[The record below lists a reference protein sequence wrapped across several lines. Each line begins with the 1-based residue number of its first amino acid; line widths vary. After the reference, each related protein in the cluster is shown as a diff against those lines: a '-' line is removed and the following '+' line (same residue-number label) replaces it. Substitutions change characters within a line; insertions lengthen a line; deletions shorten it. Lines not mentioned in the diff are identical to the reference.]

1 VKFLKIK
8 KTKVAL
14 IFASV
19 CLIVAIGY
27 TSAYYNSTVNVENK
41 MATQEPEIELIE
53 KFNQDSQ
60 FLPGETVDK
69 KVKFANSGEID
80 ALIRVSYSQSW
91 INQNGDFVNGDVDSV
106 EKKWTSAW
114 QDEWVDGNDGYFY
127 YTKVLKANTTTN
139 IILDSLV
146 LSEQVSNDTHAV
158 DYSGIIYQITFN
170 LESCKATTEGAQ
182 STFGKTAAI
191 SGNNVTWSD
200 YKGNSNQQKSGE
212 DF

>member
-1 VKFLKIK
+1 MNGWMEM
-8 KTKVAL
+8 T
-14 IFASV
+14 
-19 CLIVAIGY
+19 AI
-27 TSAYYNSTVNVENK
+27 S
-41 MATQEPEIELIE
+41 I
-53 KFNQDSQ
+53 
-60 FLPGETVDK
+60 
-69 KVKFANSGEID
+69 
-80 ALIRVSYSQSW
+80 
-91 INQNGDFVNGDVDSV
+91 
-106 EKKWTSAW
+106 
-114 QDEWVDGNDGYFY
+114 
-127 YTKVLKANTTTN
+127 TTN

-158 DYSGIIYQITFN
+158 DYSGVIYQITFN

>member
-1 VKFLKIK
+1 MELNGGEDKVKFLKIK

-114 QDEWVDGNDGYFY
+114 QDEWVDGNDGYFPLISFPF
-127 YTKVLKANTTTN
+127 TVKIKVGFPCAQV
-139 IILDSLV
+139 ISLALIFFTMV
-146 LSEQVSNDTHAV
+146 RSA
-158 DYSGIIYQITFN
+158 
-170 LESCKATTEGAQ
+170 
-182 STFGKTAAI
+182 
-191 SGNNVTWSD
+191 
-200 YKGNSNQQKSGE
+200 
-212 DF
+212 